1 MPLQHKWI
9 NIRVSVMLRFQDSFS
24 FMVSLSV
31 NMGQISL
38 LKYSTLFLV
47 VQHFVISEVISQ
59 KKKKEKKRWVYI
71 SNYI

>member
-1 MPLQHKWI
+1 
-9 NIRVSVMLRFQDSFS
+9 MLRFQDSFS

>member
-1 MPLQHKWI
+1 
-9 NIRVSVMLRFQDSFS
+9 MLRFQDSFS

-38 LKYSTLFLV
+38 LKYSTLFFS

-59 KKKKEKKRWVYI
+59 KKKEKKKEVGVY
-71 SNYI
+71 

>member
-1 MPLQHKWI
+1 
-9 NIRVSVMLRFQDSFS
+9 MLRFQDSFS

-59 KKKKEKKRWVYI
+59 KKKKEKKKVGVY
-71 SNYI
+71 